1 MSLLSFKKIMDL
13 LAVKTQII
21 GVFFFFLYQKQNIH
35 TLKCS
40 PAEIVSCPLPRINQK
55 SPGGSWWYMARHTIL
70 LKSLQLSRFGMLQP
84 CWAWLRSQSR
94 NAPKYSYC
102 FLYWGRQI
110 NKQIFFFWSSL
121 IMAKV
126 KKYFLFIPEL
136 TKYSLTKA
144 ITNVLNPLGVC
155 FSVVLGVQ
163 ALAFV
168 WPSTGHFLTSLSL
181 SLFISKLG

>member
-21 GVFFFFLYQKQNIH
+21 GVFFFLYQKQNIH

-55 SPGGSWWYMARHTIL
+55 SWGGSRWYMARHTIL

-121 IMAKV
+121 TMAKV

-136 TKYSLTKA
+136 TKFSLTKA

-155 FSVVLGVQ
+155 FSVVLGVPGSIICVTFYR
-163 ALAFV
+163 ALLNLSESQFI
-168 WPSTGHFLTSLSL
+168 HF
-181 SLFISKLG
+181 